1 MLPVVE
7 AARSFDSLNLTSRLG
22 AGGRSRFIK
31 TGCYGLTRR
40 SLHSTLLRR
49 VSASRHLDRPIKI
62 QNRRSPG
69 GAATIGPSGSLALL
83 CDV

>member
-7 AARSFDSLNLTSRLG
+7 AARSFRLSSFSRLG

-31 TGCYGLTRR
+31 TVCYGLTRR
-40 SLHSTLLRR
+40 SLHSRLLRR
-49 VSASRHLDRPIKI
+49 VSASRYLDPLITIPNK
-62 QNRRSPG
+62 RSPG
-69 GAATIGPSGSLALL
+69 GAVTIGPSGSLALL